1 MQLGL
6 FNGELFSLAIQ
17 ITYIIQNSLYGY
29 GETHF
34 FLVVIIHDQ
43 VTYVRLY
50 PKEQWAIH
58 RKVSCLIREKQRW
71 SALVNRLLSLFLSL
85 FLCDVVK
92 KNKQVFFNGVLL
104 FWGLARKKSNSKPS
118 FRDQTFSENREER
131 VSRTVNDFFF
141 FLLLSYFNC
150 FSDVQEFSIALVSSF
165 LVAFAYTIFSSSV
178 TNLWEPFSQDI
189 VHTTLQ
195 RQKMLF
201 QSVETAWT

>member
-50 PKEQWAIH
+50 PEEQWTIH
-58 RKVSCLIREKQRW
+58 RKVSRLIREKQRW
-71 SALVNRLLSLFLSL
+71 SAHVNRLLSLFLSL

-141 FLLLSYFNC
+141 FYFC
-150 FSDVQEFSIALVSSF
+150 HIL
-165 LVAFAYTIFSSSV
+165 
-178 TNLWEPFSQDI
+178 I
-189 VHTTLQ
+189 V
-195 RQKMLF
+195 F
-201 QSVETAWT
+201 QMYKNFQ

>member
-71 SALVNRLLSLFLSL
+71 SAHVNRLLSLFLSL

-92 KNKQVFFNGVLL
+92 KINKSFSMECCFFEV
-104 FWGLARKKSNSKPS
+104 S
-118 FRDQTFSENREER
+118 QER
-131 VSRTVNDFFF
+131 RVTASHPLEIRH
-141 FLLLSYFNC
+141 
-150 FSDVQEFSIALVSSF
+150 
-165 LVAFAYTIFSSSV
+165 SV
-178 TNLWEPFSQDI
+178 KIEKRGYLEQ
-189 VHTTLQ
+189 
-195 RQKMLF
+195 
-201 QSVETAWT
+201 

>member
-34 FLVVIIHDQ
+34 FHVVIIHDQ
-43 VTYVRLY
+43 VTYVRFY

-71 SALVNRLLSLFLSL
+71 SAHVNRLLSLFLSL

-92 KNKQVFFNGVLL
+92 KNKVLL
-104 FWGLARKKSNSKPS
+104 FCGLARKKSNSKPS

-141 FLLLSYFNC
+141 FYFC
-150 FSDVQEFSIALVSSF
+150 HIL
-165 LVAFAYTIFSSSV
+165 
-178 TNLWEPFSQDI
+178 I
-189 VHTTLQ
+189 V
-195 RQKMLF
+195 F
-201 QSVETAWT
+201 QMYKNFQ

>member
-34 FLVVIIHDQ
+34 FLIVIIHDQ
-43 VTYVRLY
+43 VTYVRFY

-71 SALVNRLLSLFLSL
+71 SAHVNRLLSLFLSL

-92 KNKQVFFNGVLL
+92 KNKVLL
-104 FWGLARKKSNSKPS
+104 FWGLERKKSNSKPS

-141 FLLLSYFNC
+141 FYFC
-150 FSDVQEFSIALVSSF
+150 YF
-165 LVAFAYTIFSSSV
+165 L
-178 TNLWEPFSQDI
+178 I
-189 VHTTLQ
+189 V
-195 RQKMLF
+195 F
-201 QSVETAWT
+201 QMYKNFQ

>member
-34 FLVVIIHDQ
+34 FLIVIIHDQ
-43 VTYVRLY
+43 VTYVRFY

-71 SALVNRLLSLFLSL
+71 SAHVNRLLSLFLSL

-92 KNKQVFFNGVLL
+92 KNKVLL

-141 FLLLSYFNC
+141 FYFC
-150 FSDVQEFSIALVSSF
+150 HIL
-165 LVAFAYTIFSSSV
+165 
-178 TNLWEPFSQDI
+178 I
-189 VHTTLQ
+189 V
-195 RQKMLF
+195 F
-201 QSVETAWT
+201 QMYKNFQ

>member
-1 MQLGL
+1 MTNVNPFFPYGCTRIFVTIYKSVQLGL

-34 FLVVIIHDQ
+34 FLIVIIHDQ
-43 VTYVRLY
+43 VTYVRFY

-71 SALVNRLLSLFLSL
+71 SAHVNRLLSLFLSL

-92 KNKQVFFNGVLL
+92 KNKVLL

-131 VSRTVNDFFF
+131 VSRSVNDFFF
-141 FLLLSYFNC
+141 FTS
-150 FSDVQEFSIALVSSF
+150 V
-165 LVAFAYTIFSSSV
+165 IF
-178 TNLWEPFSQDI
+178 
-189 VHTTLQ
+189 
-195 RQKMLF
+195 
-201 QSVETAWT
+201 